1 MIDKPLIGI
10 TAYPMI
16 WPETGWP
23 YDASYA
29 GNARAIERAGGLPI
43 LIPAHLSDDTLRVI
57 YERVDAV
64 LLPGGGD
71 VDPKHYGAQ
80 PHPTTAHINAL
91 RDRTELALARW
102 AVAEDRPIL
111 GICRGHQ
118 LLNVAMGGTLIQDI
132 SSQTHTHLKHDTPF
146 TTPRSAIIH
155 DVHIA
160 PDSRLAQIIGDT
172 KIPVNSIH
180 HQAVDVVAPSARV
193 VAQSADGI
201 VEALELPQKTFALSV
216 QWHPEDME
224 NEAMHRLFTAFVE
237 AARQSAR
244 LRQKL

>member
-1 MIDKPLIGI
+1 MFKPLIGI

-43 LIPAHLSDDTLRVI
+43 LIPAHLSNETLRAI

-71 VDPKHYGAQ
+71 IDPNYYQAER
-80 PHPTTAHINAL
+80 HPMTNHVNPI
-91 RDRTELALARW
+91 RDQMELTLAKWALA
-102 AVAEDRPIL
+102 DDLPIL

-132 SSQTHTHLKHDTPF
+132 GSLTHTDLKHDTPF
-146 TTPRSAIIH
+146 TTPRATIIH

-160 PDSRLAQIIGDT
+160 PDSRLAAIIGAT
-172 KIPVNSIH
+172 TLPVNSIH
-180 HQAVDVVAPSARV
+180 HQAVDVVAPTAIV
-193 VAQSADGI
+193 AAQSSDGI
-201 VEALELPQKTFALSV
+201 VEALELPDKTFAMSV
-216 QWHPEDME
+216 QWHPEDMDD
-224 NEAMHRLFTAFVE
+224 EAMRRLFSAFVE
-237 AARQSAR
+237 AARQVAR
-244 LRQKL
+244 QRQQLS